1 MAEYFTARGLPVPLE
16 LRRPAFTDWRKW
28 ASFAVALL
36 VLWIGVT
43 LLEIDTSRANPD
55 YAFTQVLRLVK
66 FDFSIMAPTNEFER
80 FTHFEVV
87 DREVLGLTVP
97 IPTPVIGD
105 TAGDQMISTIFLGLV
120 ASVIAVV
127 VALPLSFLGARNIM
141 AGNPVS
147 LAVYGIVRVL
157 FTIIRS
163 IDVLIVVIVMTIFFG
178 LGSAA
183 GVFGLAFHN
192 IGVLGK
198 LYSEAVE
205 GIDPG
210 PGEAITATGASRVQV
225 VWTAV
230 LPQIINPFISFSI
243 YRLDAN
249 VRLAPILGFVGG
261 GGIGQRLFQSIN
273 LLEYEKAGLI
283 VFLIVV
289 TVAAMDFI
297 SAQVRRRLV

>member
-1 MAEYFTARGLPVPLE
+1 MAEYFAARGLPVPVE
-16 LRRPAFTDWRKW
+16 LQRSPLTDWRKW
-28 ASFAVALL
+28 TIVALVIATL
-36 VLWIGVT
+36 YTGVR
-43 LLEIDTSRANPD
+43 LLDIDISRANPE
-55 YAFTQVLRLVK
+55 YGLQQVLRLLR
-66 FDFSIMAPTNEFER
+66 FDFSILTPQNEFET
-80 FTHFEVV
+80 FW
-87 DREVLGLTVP
+87 
-97 IPTPVIGD
+97 D
-105 TAGDQMISTIFLGLV
+105 TAGGLMIVTIFLGIV
-120 ASVIAVV
+120 ATAISVA
-127 VALPLSFLGARNIM
+127 VALPLAFLGARNIM
-141 AGNPVS
+141 TGNPVTA
-147 LAVYGIVRVL
+147 AVYGIVRVI

-163 IDVLIVVIVMTIFFG
+163 IDVLIVVIIMTIFFG

-210 PGEAITATGASRVQV
+210 PGEAITATGANRLQV

-261 GGIGQRLFQSIN
+261 GGIGQMLFQSAQ
-273 LLEYEKAGLI
+273 LLQYEKAGLI
-283 VFLIVV
+283 VFMIVV
-289 TVAAMDFI
+289 TVAAMDFF
-297 SAQVRRRLV
+297 SAQIRKRLT